1 MIRNFPP
8 KYFLIFTDN
17 PEKETHRNRTI
28 AGLRIALTLLMEEYE
43 IYVLLLQESA
53 AIARKKSNKD
63 EEETN
68 DDDINFTPSELLENL
83 ISFGGTV
90 ITCKSS
96 LAMVDMTEDE
106 LMNGVEIYT
115 LHTALMKMN
124 DCDKIITF

>member
-17 PEKETHRNRTI
+17 PENEIHRNRTI

-53 AIARKKSNKD
+53 AIARKKMND
-63 EEETN
+63 EKEEN
-68 DDDINFTPSELLENL
+68 NDDINFTPFELLENL
-83 ISFGGTV
+83 ISFGGNV
-90 ITCKSS
+90 MSCKSS
-96 LAMVDMTEDE
+96 LAMVNMTEDD
-106 LMNGVEIYT
+106 LMPGVEIFT